1 MIKTKE
7 RKGLM
12 LVLSSPSGAGKT
24 SICRKLLEI
33 ESDVVMSI
41 SYTTRKKRKSE
52 TNGIDY
58 FFVSDSEFEH
68 LKNNDFF
75 IESAKVFDN
84 WYGTP
89 KKIVIDQMKNGV
101 DVVFDIDWQG
111 AQKLYDFS
119 STDMVSIFILPPTN
133 DALSK
138 RLKNRAEDSEDS
150 VSLRMSKAKSEISHW
165 IEYDYVLINENLDE
179 CVKEVCTILH
189 AERKKKSRQNFLF
202 EMVAKLLE

>member
-1 MIKTKE
+1 MNKKKE

-24 SICRKLLEI
+24 SICRKLVEI
-33 ESDVVMSI
+33 ENDVVMSV

-58 FFVSDSEFEH
+58 FFVPDNEFEK

-75 IESAKVFDN
+75 IEYAKVFDN

-89 KKIVIDQMKNGV
+89 KKIVTDHMQNGV

-111 AQKLYDFS
+111 AQKLYNFS
-119 STDMVSIFILPPTN
+119 STDMVSIFILPPTKHE
-133 DALSK
+133 LSQ
-138 RLKNRAEDSEDS
+138 RLKNRAEDSDDT

-179 CVKEVCTILH
+179 CVKEVLTILH

-202 EMVAKLLE
+202 EMVGKLLE